1 MLSKNIEKMLAD
13 QVNFEIYSAY
23 IYLAMGAY
31 SDSIDMPGAANWFKI
46 QWEEEIFHANKLYDY
61 LLERDGRQ
69 IFAAI
74 PQPQSEWES
83 LQKAFEGA
91 LTHEQLVTS
100 RINDIMAQAEQEK
113 DYATR
118 SFLQWFVDE
127 QVEEESNVRELIR
140 QIKMVKDSGHG
151 LYMLDKE
158 LAARTFTP
166 PTGA

>member
-1 MLSKNIEKMLAD
+1 MLSKNIEKMLSD

-23 IYLAMGAY
+23 IYLSMGAY

-46 QWEEEIFHANKLYDY
+46 QWEEENFHAHKLYDY

-69 IFAAI
+69 IFDAI
-74 PQPQSEWES
+74 PQPQSDWSS
-83 LQKAFEGA
+83 LQNAFEGA
-91 LTHEQLVTS
+91 LEHEQLVTS

-118 SFLQWFVDE
+118 SFLQWFIDE